1 MVNNIAANVLGGKPE
16 LEDGAEMEGMA
27 LISALRL
34 AIKNALSW
42 VCREKLLHLFAP
54 LCLAAVCDWWGLSPC
69 QQCWNCEAW
78 QWKHVFDGFCSC
90 ACQNQTLPGCVCVC
104 VCVPRESCYKML
116 FKHACGFPKCRSE
129 VKKHSA
135 ALYHDHKPSKREKTV
150 LRDIFT
156 MSLERLQSSEWLKV
170 YTKFV
175 KGKHAMGCFFFNC

>member
-16 LEDGAEMEGMA
+16 LEDEAEMEGTA

-104 VCVPRESCYKML
+104 VC
-116 FKHACGFPKCRSE
+116 ACPERAATKCCSNTHVAFLNAE
-129 VKKHSA
+129 VKLKNT
-135 ALYHDHKPSKREKTV
+135 LLRCIITINRPKEKRLFYEIFLQCP
-150 LRDIFT
+150 LRDYSRVNGWKFIL
-156 MSLERLQSSEWLKV
+156 SL
-170 YTKFV
+170 
-175 KGKHAMGCFFFNC
+175 